1 MWAVGN
7 GCLMIVSR
15 QERVF
20 YTGIASPDCPNAG
33 FLLLPVSLTQSN
45 GVLHWDQFV
54 DLSLVKSGEGVGS
67 LMDDGHGMG
76 STNDKGGEYSG
87 NITSY

>member
-1 MWAVGN
+1 
-7 GCLMIVSR
+7 MIVSR
-15 QERVF
+15 QERIF
-20 YTGIASPDCPNAG
+20 YAGITSPDCSNAG
-33 FLLLPVSLTQSN
+33 FLLFPLSFTQSN
-45 GVLHWDQFV
+45 GILHRDQFV